1 MPKLLIKYLSILI
14 FISAI
19 FSSDYKN
26 LILIEFDNVSQNTVY
41 DYFKSSIPN
50 KIKNHPYFNSNL
62 SFSF

>member
-14 FISAI
+14 FMSAI

-41 DYFKSSIPN
+41 DYFQLQKLMFLLNCDAVQSALQ
-50 KIKNHPYFNSNL
+50 NSK
-62 SFSF
+62 

>member
-41 DYFKSSIPN
+41 DYFKSYP
-50 KIKNHPYFNSNL
+50 K
-62 SFSF
+62 